1 MFGARLARTAFVFL
15 TFYAATA
22 FGRIGETADQFS
34 QRYGAPTDTPASQA
48 VAKTAPLL
56 EGAIYHV
63 YQYEGWQIR
72 AAFLPPEGPAVRME
86 YSKRPKAGSSA
97 LIQDYEV
104 QAIMSANTPPGTS
117 WKQIA
122 YDNPDS
128 PTKDSF
134 AKPSRRISGKRQVR
148 RCGKS

>member
-63 YQYEGWQIR
+63 YQYVDVPPDHR
-72 AAFLPPEGPAVRME
+72 ADLEKPAE
-86 YSKRPKAGSSA
+86 SPA
-97 LIQDYEV
+97 
-104 QAIMSANTPPGTS
+104 PPG
-117 WKQIA
+117 Q
-122 YDNPDS
+122 P
-128 PTKDSF
+128 P
-134 AKPSRRISGKRQVR
+134 KPEAQK
-148 RCGKS
+148 K

>member
-1 MFGARLARTAFVFL
+1 MSILIEDDRL
-15 TFYAATA
+15 
-22 FGRIGETADQFS
+22 
-34 QRYGAPTDTPASQA
+34 
-48 VAKTAPLL
+48 
-56 EGAIYHV
+56 
-63 YQYEGWQIR
+63 YEGWQIR

>member
-86 YSKRPKAGSSA
+86 YSRPKAGSSA